1 MLFSKP
7 KNVVGIDIGTHAI
20 KAVQISRAGGG
31 LRIDNV
37 GHARVDRNQMNM
49 DPIAAQA
56 QALQEAV
63 RFMPLQHSLL
73 VGALPGQAVVIRY
86 PRLPNMGREEF
97 AQAVDKEASQNL
109 PYDLT
114 EVNLDWTPVTTV
126 MEGERTL
133 TKILLVAAKHETIE
147 NRVEVAEA
155 ANLHFAILDVD
166 SLALADAAEAVGLIS
181 AADES
186 VALVNLGAS
195 ATSIHFLKEGVSNF
209 IRDVN
214 WGSRE
219 LIQAITRARRCD
231 HDEAERMLFE
241 AAKPAPAAVGGGEEA
256 GTPVE
261 EEEPAEPT
269 EAESSWA
276 GSSVLDP
283 LDDEL
288 ADLGDLDA
296 PQQAEPA
303 APASASA
310 SPAAEKSVD
319 ELVTTPLN
327 RLVSEIR
334 RSFDYYEQ
342 QLYEQPV
349 SRIILSGGTAQLPV
363 LRQTL
368 AEELGVEQVDVANP
382 MSGGLKLGESAS
394 LNILEEH
401 PAQFMVA
408 VGLAVRGA
416 ADL

>member
-7 KNVVGIDIGTHAI
+7 KNVVGIDIGAHSV
-20 KAVQISRAGGG
+20 KAVQASRVGGV

-37 GHARVDRNQMNM
+37 GHARLDRAQMNM
-49 DPIAAQA
+49 DPVSAQA

-86 PRLPNMGREEF
+86 PRLPNMRREEF
-97 AQAVDKEASQNL
+97 AQAVDKEASQNI
-109 PYDLT
+109 PYDLS
-114 EVNLDWTPVTTV
+114 EVNLDWTPITTV
-126 MEGERTL
+126 TEGERTL

-147 NRVEVAEA
+147 SRVEVAQA
-155 ANLHFAILDVD
+155 AGLHFAILDVD
-166 SLALADAAEAVGLIS
+166 SLALADAAEALGLTNG
-181 AADES
+181 ADES
-186 VALVNLGAS
+186 LALVNLGAS
-195 ATSIHFLKEGVSNF
+195 ATSIHFIKEGVSNF

-231 HDEAERMLFE
+231 HEEAERMLFE
-241 AAKPAPAAVGGGEEA
+241 AAQHTPA
-256 GTPVE
+256 PVE
-261 EEEPAEPT
+261 EPEEGEDAAEQEASAEPT
-269 EAESSWA
+269 EAETSWA

-288 ADLGDLDA
+288 ADLNDLDA
-296 PQQAEPA
+296 PQHVESTQ
-303 APASASA
+303 ASAA
-310 SPAAEKSVD
+310 DKHLD
-319 ELVTTPLN
+319 EIVATPLN

-349 SRIILSGGTAQLPV
+349 SRIILSGGTAQLPI
-363 LRQTL
+363 LRATL
-368 AEELGVEQVDVANP
+368 VEELGVEQVEVANP
-382 MSGGLKLGESAS
+382 MSGGLQLGNSAS
-394 LNILEEH
+394 LNILKEH

-416 ADL
+416 ANL

>member
-7 KNVVGIDIGTHAI
+7 KNAVGIDIGTHSV

-37 GHARVDRNQMNM
+37 GHARLDRTQMNM

-63 RFMPLQHSLL
+63 RFIPLQHSLL
-73 VGALPGQAVVIRY
+73 VGALPGQSVVIRY

-97 AQAVDKEASQNL
+97 AQAVDKEASQNI
-109 PYDLT
+109 PYDLS

-126 MEGERTL
+126 TEGERTL

-147 NRVEVAEA
+147 SRVEVAQA
-155 ANLHFAILDVD
+155 AGLHFAILDVD
-166 SLALADAAEAVGLIS
+166 SLALADAAEALGLTS
-181 AADES
+181 EADES

-219 LIQAITRARRCD
+219 LIQAITRSRRCD
-231 HDEAERMLFE
+231 HEEAERLLFE
-241 AAKPAPAAVGGGEEA
+241 AAKPAPAPVGGDEEA
-256 GTPVE
+256 AMSV

-269 EAESSWA
+269 EAARSWA

-296 PQQAEPA
+296 PQHAEPA
-303 APASASA
+303 AAAST
-310 SPAAEKSVD
+310 SPGADKSVD
-319 ELVTTPLN
+319 ELLTTPLN

-368 AEELGVEQVDVANP
+368 VEELGVEQVDVANP
-382 MSGGLKLGESAS
+382 MSGGLKLGDSLS
-394 LNILEEH
+394 LNILQEH

>member
-7 KNVVGIDIGTHAI
+7 KNAVGIDIGTHSV

-37 GHARVDRNQMNM
+37 GHARLDRAQMNM

-63 RFMPLQHSLL
+63 RFMPLQYSML
-73 VGALPGQAVVIRY
+73 VGALPGQSVVIRY
-86 PRLPNMGREEF
+86 PRLPNLGREEF

-114 EVNLDWTPVTTV
+114 EVNLDWTPVATV
-126 MEGERTL
+126 TEGERTL
-133 TKILLVAAKHETIE
+133 TKIMLVAAKHETIE
-147 NRVEVAEA
+147 NRVEVAQSA
-155 ANLHFAILDVD
+155 GLQFAILDVD
-166 SLALADAAEAVGLIS
+166 SLALADAAEALGLTS
-181 AADES
+181 ETDEG
-186 VALVNLGAS
+186 VALVNLGAN

-219 LIQAITRARRCD
+219 LIQAITRARRCE
-231 HDEAERMLFE
+231 HEEAEQMLFE
-241 AAKPAPAAVGGGEEA
+241 AAKPAPPASADSGEEP
-256 GTPVE
+256 GTSIQ
-261 EEEPAEPT
+261 EEEPAGPS
-269 EAESSWA
+269 EAETSWA

-303 APASASA
+303 AAAPA
-310 SPAAEKSVD
+310 PADKSVD

-368 AEELGVEQVDVANP
+368 AEELGVEHVDVANP
-382 MSGGLKLGESAS
+382 MSGGLKLGDSAS
-394 LNILEEH
+394 LDILQEH